1 MKSLLAYGAGTFFP
15 RMYAFLAVFLFS
27 RILSV
32 HDFGLYVLAIA
43 VGEFCDYTT
52 SGWFRV
58 GFLRLYHSGT
68 IESDADR
75 LDLTAVY
82 RTTLTCIVAAIALCW
97 ASAAILVPSD
107 WMTFGIATT
116 FYVIA
121 NGTVQAS
128 LGTLR
133 GEGKAKSYAAI
144 ESLRPLSNITL
155 GLAATK
161 FIHPTFAVAA
171 FSVFGCNAIIG
182 VTTLAVIWMRRSGR
196 PSRDRVEEIARYAWP
211 LLISCFLTA
220 TMNAADRYQLQWWLG
235 PHAVALYAA
244 AYAIGRQ
251 PLDILFYALNLGSFT
266 ELMKAYDLKGPK
278 AASELLGR
286 QITLM
291 LGITLPAAVGISLV
305 APDILHLLFDKRYWQ
320 DTAQLIPIICLMAVF
335 AGLRSYGYDQGY
347 YMLRKMR
354 TQVIS
359 TLPAVMLGVSVS
371 AVLIYYF
378 GLLGAAYGGC
388 VGFGASLTLSVILV
402 RRALPGRLPWNEV
415 GKIVVALLL
424 MAVVVELTRLY
435 GPHNKLALAGT
446 IFAGIV
452 TYGVAVLSLDVLGM
466 RERLRTDLVKYR
478 S

>member
-27 RILSV
+27 RVLSV
-32 HDFGLYVLAIA
+32 HDFGFYVLAIA
-43 VGEFCDYTT
+43 VGEFCDFTT

-75 LDLTAVY
+75 LDLTNVYSVTLRCIAV
-82 RTTLTCIVAAIALCW
+82 AIALCW
-97 ASAAILVPSD
+97 TSAFLLVPEA
-107 WMTFGIATT
+107 WLTFGIATSL
-116 FYVIA
+116 YVIA

-133 GEGKAKSYAAI
+133 GEGKAFSYAAI
-144 ESLRPLSNITL
+144 ESLRPLSNLTL

-171 FSVFGCNAIIG
+171 FTVFGSNALIG
-182 VTTLAVIWMRRSGR
+182 ISTLTTIWLRRRGR
-196 PSRDRVEEIARYAWP
+196 TGRNRVPEIVSYAWP
-211 LLISCFLTA
+211 LLLSCFLTA

-251 PLDILFYALNLGSFT
+251 PLDILFYSFNLGSFT
-266 ELMKAYDLKGPK
+266 ELMKAYDMKGPK

-286 QITLM
+286 QITLL
-291 LGITLPAAVGISLV
+291 LGITLPAAVGISLL
-305 APDILHLLFDKRYWQ
+305 APDILHVLFDRRYWQ
-320 DTAQLIPIICLMAVF
+320 DTPKLIPIIALMALF

-359 TLPAVMLGVSVS
+359 MLPSVFLGVSVS

-378 GLLGAAYGGC
+378 GLTGAAYGGA
-388 VGFGASLTLSVILV
+388 VGFGSSLVLSVILV
-402 RRALPGRLPWNEV
+402 RRSLPGRLPWFEV
-415 GKIVVALLL
+415 GKIVIALLL
-424 MAVVVELTRLY
+424 MAIAVELIRVY
-435 GPHNKLALAGT
+435 GAHDKIALAESV
-446 IFAGIV
+446 IAGIV
-452 TYGVAVLSLDVLGM
+452 TYGSAVLALDVLGM
-466 RERLRTDLVKYR
+466 RQRLRLDLAKR
-478 S
+478 WS